1 MSSSAAPFFFNVYH
15 VHSSLVA
22 SRAVHDEMLEFSAR
36 NNIKPI
42 LQVFKHKGVDT
53 INEIFDSIN
62 KNKVRYRAVL
72 EY

>member
-1 MSSSAAPFFFNVYH
+1 MFFEVYH
-15 VHSSLVA
+15 VHSSMVA

-42 LQVFKHKGVDT
+42 LQVYKHKGADT
-53 INEIFDSIN
+53 IKEIFDQLHE
-62 KNKVRYRAVL
+62 NKVRYRAVL